1 MFYNVILLFKSV
13 QRTRGCLKIAKFERA
28 YIMDGPKEKDK
39 INHQFDV
46 WHVANNVLKKT
57 FKAVQTKVLS
67 GTKAMN
73 KSHY

>member
-1 MFYNVILLFKSV
+1 
-13 QRTRGCLKIAKFERA
+13 
-28 YIMDGPKEKDK
+28 MDGPKEKDK

-57 FKAVQTKVLS
+57 FKVVQTKVLS
-67 GTKAMN
+67 GTKALN